1 MFQLKFE
8 NCTTIRNTWRVAKQL
23 FKTKGNA
30 VHFRTMIWQYNKYI
44 HCTLVNAVLYKVYC
58 VLSTLYS

>member
-30 VHFRTMIWQYNKYI
+30 VHFRTMIWEYYKCI
-44 HCTLVNAVLYKVYC
+44 HCTLINAVLYKVYC